1 MCYNVI
7 MKNHKKLYRSTDDKV
22 IAGVCGGLG
31 EYFDIDSTIIRIVF
45 ILLAVSGGSGI
56 IIYLVMALIVPT
68 KKGSSDIKANAE
80 DLANQT
86 KKVAENFKNSENK
99 KNFLGIIVV
108 TIGFLVLL
116 KNLVPVKLAWL
127 NSGVFWSLIII
138 FIGLFLITKNKK

>member
-1 MCYNVI
+1 
-7 MKNHKKLYRSTDDKV
+7 MKNHKKLYRSTNDKV

-68 KKGSSDIKANAE
+68 KKGGSDIKANAE

-86 KKVAENFKNSENK
+86 KKVAENFKNSENRR
-99 KNFLGIIVV
+99 NFLGIIVV
-108 TIGFLVLL
+108 AIGFLVLL
-116 KNLVPVKLAWL
+116 KNLVPVKLVWL

-138 FIGLFLITKNKK
+138 FVGLFLITKNKK